1 MAKIIIFTIL
11 LCCMTAAL
19 ARDETSSCR
28 DVTRQTCSGFQQ
40 CCARKCGGAHD
51 TSCQESNGRISQAN
65 CECRGGSSAGTA
77 HGVSGSGGREIDY
90 SASCKASAHGSCTA
104 FKSCCE
110 GRCRPIRMSCNSFG
124 SSLTDAL
131 CHCPVSAGSFI
142 HTTPYYSGSHSGGSR
157 DTHGSTSG
165 GTHAHGGSQ
174 SGLRETGEQDF
185 TSTCARNYHDCTT
198 FRNCCTNRCAGRNVQ
213 SQCQERGGRLTN
225 TLCKCT

>member
-1 MAKIIIFTIL
+1 MIKIIIAIL
-11 LCCMTAAL
+11 LCLNVAL

-65 CECRGGSSAGTA
+65 CECRGGGSTMGGA
-77 HGVSGSGGREIDY
+77 HGSVSGSGGREIDY
-90 SASCKASAHGSCTA
+90 SASCRSSAHGSCTA

-110 GRCRPIRMSCNSFG
+110 GRCRPLRMSCNSFG

-131 CHCPVSAGSFI
+131 CHCPVSAGHII

-157 DTHGSTSG
+157 DTHGG
-165 GTHAHGGSQ
+165 QTHGSQ
-174 SGLRETGEQDF
+174 TGLRETGDQDY
-185 TSTCARNYHDCTT
+185 TQTCARNNHDCMS
-198 FRNCCTNRCAGRNVQ
+198 FRTCCTNRCAGRNVQ
-213 SQCQERGGRLTN
+213 SQCQESHGRLTN
-225 TLCKCT
+225 KSCKCTG